1 FLPECSLNQSEVS
14 AHMVSRR
21 SIRVKVMQ
29 LLYSLDRDPGVSQKE
44 ILLRYNQAVEMAYE
58 SLLFNL
64 FLMIE
69 ITHQAIADRDTR
81 HAKLRPEPD
90 DLRWNA
96 KLYENDLIQC
106 LANNKSLRSYF
117 DKRNFKSRIDQD
129 LIQKMYN
136 TFSRTPEYH
145 QYVFGE
151 VDPAGHREYLL
162 DIYRELRKHDIYEE
176 MVDDQYPFWQEDKSL
191 VIGALK
197 KIFKQ
202 LPDDREKF
210 YEDYLPD
217 KDTVEDFGLRLIQI
231 TMEQAPALEELIE
244 PTLKNWDMERLAVL
258 DVILIKMAL
267 VEFLYFPTIPTKVTL
282 DEYVDISKEYS
293 TPKSKDFVNG
303 ILDRLM
309 KSLSEEGKIKKEGR
323 GLLEE

>member
-1 FLPECSLNQSEVS
+1 
-14 AHMVSRR
+14 MVSRR

-29 LLYSLDRDPGVSQKE
+29 LLYSLDRDPSVSQKE
-44 ILLRYNQAVEMAYE
+44 LLQRYSQSVDLAYE

-64 FLMIE
+64 YLMLE
-69 ITHQAIADRDTR
+69 ITHYAVVDRDTR

-90 DLRWNA
+90 DPTWNA
-96 KLYENDLIQC
+96 KLYDNALIQS
-106 LANNKSLRSYF
+106 LVQNKTLRSYF
-117 DKRNFKSRIDQD
+117 DKKNFKSKVDQE

-136 TFSRTPEYH
+136 SFSKQPEYRG
-145 QYVFGE
+145 YMFG
-151 VDPAGHREYLL
+151 DIDDAGHREYLL
-162 DIYRELRKHDIYEE
+162 DIYRDLRKNDLFEE

-202 LPDDREKF
+202 LPTADEKF
-210 YEDYLPD
+210 YEEYLPD
-217 KDTVEDFGLRLIQI
+217 NDTVIDFGKRLITL
-231 TMEQAPALEELIE
+231 TMDQATELEQLIE